1 MLKAPTFVGAFF
13 SEAMAYRLDNEQ
25 IGFPDP
31 RLAESD
37 GFLAVGGTLEPLWL
51 LNAYY
56 MGIFPWYDDEDGDP
70 YWYSLDPRMVLKPQD
85 FRLSRSLERTI
96 RSKRFE
102 VRIDTCFREVMERCA
117 AVERPGQTAG
127 SWISGNF
134 IEAYCRLHEDG
145 FAHSFETFLDG
156 KLVGG
161 LYGVSLCDFFSGESM
176 FHTERDASK
185 VAFARMV
192 ASKVAFARMVDF
204 AAAHGFRFIDAQ
216 QPTSHLAS
224 LGAKPMPRE
233 EFLSMLE
240 SNDLKKTYRGRWKSN
255 TVTLLIGGNQGDR
268 VSLLMQAII
277 EIASRIGTV
286 SAASSLYETE
296 PWGFE
301 AEQNFLNQALVVDTD
316 LAAEEVLQ
324 RALEIEKDLGRV
336 RSEPSDIQNSKF
348 KIHNYTSRP
357 MDIDL
362 IFYNNDIVDT
372 PALQLPHPR
381 MHLRRFV
388 LQPLAQI
395 MPDKIHPK
403 FRKTISQ
410 LLAECTDEG
419 VVKEYF

>member
-1 MLKAPTFVGAFF
+1 
-13 SEAMAYRLDNEQ
+13 MAYLLDDDQ
-25 IGFPDP
+25 VGFPDP

-192 ASKVAFARMVDF
+192 DF

-240 SNDLKKTYRGRWKSN
+240 SN
-255 TVTLLIGGNQGDR
+255 VTLLIGGNQGDR

-348 KIHNYTSRP
+348 IIHNYTSRP

>member
-1 MLKAPTFVGAFF
+1 
-13 SEAMAYRLDNEQ
+13 MAYLLDDDQ
-25 IGFPDP
+25 VGFPDP

-192 ASKVAFARMVDF
+192 DF

-296 PWGFE
+296 PWGFRSE
-301 AEQNFLNQALVVDTD
+301 HPFLN
-316 LAAEEVLQ
+316 AACMVLTKLSPMQ
-324 RALEIEKDLGRV
+324 CLEATQQIERELGRRTKSV
-336 RSEPSDIQNSKF
+336 GGIYHD
-348 KIHNYTSRP
+348 RP
-357 MDIDL
+357 IDIDL
-362 IFYNNDIVDT
+362 LLYGNVRLST
-372 PALQLPHPR
+372 PALTLPHPR
-381 MHLRRFV
+381 MLERDFVMIPLREI
-388 LQPLAQI
+388 LGEAESLLPGHHDKAQ
-395 MPDKIHPK
+395 
-403 FRKTISQ
+403 
-410 LLAECTDEG
+410 ACDEEG
-419 VVKEYF
+419 EHQGDQ